1 MQQSHHQQKVNFL
14 NLVEKYPYRKGGL
27 SFTLS
32 LANTLKSLKG
42 AYLSWPCITVENA
55 PSFAQDMV
63 NNGWYF
69 PAKISKARTPSG
81 LTKVLTKFITDFDK
95 KSQ

>member
-1 MQQSHHQQKVNFL
+1 MKQSHHQQKINFL

-42 AYLSWPCITVENA
+42 ALSDWPCITIEDA

-69 PAKISKARTPSG
+69 PAKISKARTASG
-81 LTKVLTKFITDFDK
+81 LTKVLITLFNDLDK